1 MQIHGSTTERTGLC
15 DGRRQHRPRMMSA
28 TCAGHSGWRHML
40 STHTHTHTL
49 HDRCTVRHT
58 HELAIRTRVQS
69 IVLRRT
75 VRCATRQRHTLR
87 EQMRAQYNNYRSAAV
102 ATTVHSRLH
111 NNSSRNN
118 NTVELRG
125 GCSSRTYSGTMDP
138 GYVGCQRSDSPDGS
152 HTHATSTTKVDTS
165 QSSRAILERASDEI
179 ASIGSQYSYG
189 IYDSL

>member
-1 MQIHGSTTERTGLC
+1 MT
-15 DGRRQHRPRMMSA
+15 SA
-28 TCAGHSGWRHML
+28 TCAGQTGWRHTL
-40 STHTHTHTL
+40 PAATHTRVL
-49 HDRCTVRHT
+49 HDRCTVKRT
-58 HELAIRTRVQS
+58 HEQTTRVGVQS
-69 IVLRRT
+69 IALRST
-75 VRCATRQRHTLR
+75 AHCVTRQRHTLR